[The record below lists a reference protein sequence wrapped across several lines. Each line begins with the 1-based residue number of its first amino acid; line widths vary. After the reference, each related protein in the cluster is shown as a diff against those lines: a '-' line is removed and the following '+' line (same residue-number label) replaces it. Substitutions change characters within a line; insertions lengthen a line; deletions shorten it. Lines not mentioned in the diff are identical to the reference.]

1 MDIGETFLE
10 GMVAAMTTVL
20 PPSEAALSIR

>member
-20 PPSEAALSIR
+20 PPSEAAL